1 MSKINKNSLYF
12 HLLTQD
18 YFDTYQYLDE
28 FQEDNTR
35 GHGVMILDI
44 NNQLIAIPLRSGISD
59 KHRNSSHLFTYTTY
73 RRHDGKMCLKALD
86 FSKLTI
92 IDEKYIDYS
101 RIYHFKNPNEKNFYL
116 KNSNRIFSRVKNYVN
131 KYIEIC
137 SKSENGDTL
146 TFRTLNPYRFST
158 LRNFHK
164 ELGIAIS
171 KQDFIDQLRK
181 QSLY

>member
-1 MSKINKNSLYF
+1 
-12 HLLTQD
+12 
-18 YFDTYQYLDE
+18 
-28 FQEDNTR
+28 
-35 GHGVMILDI
+35 
-44 NNQLIAIPLRSGISD
+44 
-59 KHRNSSHLFTYTTY
+59 
-73 RRHDGKMCLKALD
+73 MCLKTLD

-116 KNSNRIFSRVKNYVN
+116 KNSNRSFSRVKNYVN

-137 SKSENGDTL
+137 SMSENGDTL

>member
-12 HLLTQD
+12 HLITQD

-28 FQEDNTR
+28 FQEDNAR
-35 GHGVMILDI
+35 GYGVMVLDI
-44 NNQLIAIPLRSGISD
+44 NNQLIAIPLRSGLPE
-59 KHRNSSHLFTYTTY
+59 HLRNASHLFPYTTY
-73 RRHDGKMCLKALD
+73 RRHDGRICLKALD

-92 IDEKYIDYS
+92 IEEKYIDNS
-101 RIYHFKNPNEKNFYL
+101 RIYHFKNPNEKIFYL
-116 KNSNRIFSRVKNYVN
+116 RNSNRIFSRVKNYVN

-137 SKSENGDTL
+137 SKIEKGETV

-158 LRNFHK
+158 LRNFHD

-171 KQDFIDQLRK
+171 KEDFINQLRK
-181 QSLY
+181 